1 MSKIEKFLMHAPSDQ
16 KRLVAEISQKY
27 PIKME
32 SPKRTQLTY
41 YDTFDWALYNSGR
54 SVRSSAT
61 EYFLISLQDDRIIDR
76 TEWKSRK
83 RPKFWWDFQQISF
96 REELKR
102 FIEVRALLPRCRLKR
117 ETQAVRILDDR
128 QKTVL
133 RLNVEKLQVANARQK
148 DSSIQVVTLAPVR
161 GYTRYPK
168 EVGQFL
174 REFGSKREPIEI
186 FQTILK
192 AAGEQPGGYSSK
204 LNVRLQLEM
213 TAKQA
218 TTLILK
224 DLLRTMRQNEAGI
237 EADIDTEF
245 LHDFRVAIRRT
256 RSALTQIKSIFSNET
271 VRRFKQDFAAV
282 GKSTN
287 RLRDLDVYLLN
298 REVYGAML
306 PDELRPSLDPL
317 FRFLLT
323 ERTKHRSKLVR
334 ALNGT
339 FYKKLLYEWDAL
351 LNKAEEGSHN
361 EAKNANRPA
370 VAVARELITKQHD
383 RVMNLGNSISDSTAD
398 AELHKLRLECKKLR
412 YLLEF
417 FASLFPSN
425 EMALLIR
432 ELKALQDN
440 LGAFNDLCV
449 QRQELRDFVDRLIPP
464 EKEYFET
471 AAAIGGLISSLY
483 QKQMQVRMGFSQ
495 KFLEF
500 RQPGKVKLYRQL
512 FS

>member
-1 MSKIEKFLMHAPSDQ
+1 MSTVEKFLLHDPNDQ
-16 KRLVAEISQKY
+16 KRLVAEISQNY
-27 PIKME
+27 PTKME

-41 YDTFDWALYNSGR
+41 FDTFDWGLYNSGR
-54 SVRSSAT
+54 SVLSSAT

-83 RPKFWWDFQQISF
+83 RPKFWWDFTQFSF
-96 REELKR
+96 REGLKR
-102 FIEVRALLPRCRLKR
+102 FTDVRALLPLCRLKR
-117 ETQAVRILDDR
+117 EAQDVRILDDLE
-128 QKTVL
+128 KTVL
-133 RLNVEKLQVANARQK
+133 RLNVEKLQVANARQE
-148 DSSIQVVTLAPVR
+148 DSSIHVVTLAPVR
-161 GYTRYPK
+161 GYARYPK
-168 EVGQFL
+168 EVGQCL
-174 REFGSKREPIEI
+174 REFGSKREATEI
-186 FQTILK
+186 FQAVLQ

-213 TAKQA
+213 TAKRA

-237 EADIDTEF
+237 KADIDTEF

-256 RSALTQIKSIFSNET
+256 RSALTQIKGVFSNET

-298 REVYGAML
+298 KEAYSAML
-306 PDELRPSLDPL
+306 PDELRPRLDPL
-317 FRFLLT
+317 FQLLVA
-323 ERTKHRSKLVR
+323 ERTKQWRKFVR

-339 FYKKLLYEWDAL
+339 FYEKLLCEWDAFL
-351 LNKAEEGSHN
+351 HKAEQGSHN
-361 EAKNANRPA
+361 EAKNAKRPA
-370 VAVARELITKQHD
+370 VAVARELITKQYD
-383 RVMNLGNSISDSTAD
+383 RVMKLGNLISDSTAD

-417 FASLFPSN
+417 FASLFSRE

-440 LGAFNDLCV
+440 LGAFNDLSV
-449 QRQELRDFVDRLIPP
+449 QRQELRDFMDRLIPP

-500 RQPGKVKLYRQL
+500 GQPGKVKLYRRL